1 MRLFRNKF
9 PASDAKK
16 LGTYLDI
23 SCAKLQE
30 LKQNN
35 FSDSEGF
42 LIDTINYWLENDTEK
57 SWSKLAEAVENCGHK
72 LLAEE
77 ARSMESV

>member
-1 MRLFRNKF
+1 MRLFRDKF
-9 PASDAKK
+9 PASDTKK
-16 LGTYLDI
+16 LGIYLDI

-30 LKQNN
+30 LQQNN

-42 LIDTINYWLENDTEK
+42 LIDAINYWLKNDTEK

-77 ARSMESV
+77 ARL